1 MISFPTTLNRGGSH
15 LITPQQSNSLKDVWN
30 NSIRSSFNSAISKA
44 TSGHGYDTDGIRYDE
59 DPDKN
64 KLIDS
69 MDFSSQTE
77 IPNASNMLA
86 PNSTVSGKQVQIW
99 SPFKMSQGIFSIVNN
114 YRGYMDNVL
123 IETGNDSVA
132 GKDLKHFKTHNYKG
146 KVIPS
151 LFNPYN
157 GVPYGGIM
165 ENVPLLDGTSGPLDS
180 GNTDI
185 NEIGDLSNCSINELV
200 KLSSQSQS
208 ILGQARYKYTDFMY
222 CKDLGKVAN
231 NHMITLRKFATPVGD
246 NIFKEAVGKKED
258 PTSQLGDI
266 GRLITWF
273 DTDDNKLSDI
283 MSYEYEATWKEL
295 NSKIDQ
301 QNSQEDDEARGP
313 MGKIINN
320 LNPSYNA
327 QAGAGVASGGWIS
340 QIMTKIGL
348 GSDSATYANNDVAL
362 GRNYD
367 KNKVYEPKN
376 TIQDT
381 HIYEGKLKF
390 KHEFTLTF
398 SYKLRAYDNI
408 NPKSAFLDLIGN
420 ILMVTYKR
428 GTFWAGRNEILGA
441 KPNRAGWNKYNNI
454 MKGISSAGGALWT
467 NIFHLDGATN
477 PSILG
482 SLGQF
487 ANDICKAVGFN
498 GKELLEKAQGFLSD
512 AVTDPVG
519 AGQTIINKTKEGVQ
533 KAAQFAKDSN
543 LGSAFFGS
551 MMNKLGRPSLYA
563 FDSLLNGN
571 YVGLWHVTIGNPKN
585 PIATFGNLILTNAKI
600 THSGPL
606 GLDDFPTDL
615 KVTVT
620 LKHAMSRDS
629 VGIERMYTKGR
640 NGIYLSLASPF
651 TKVAYSDGKST
662 MTNDEDAKKST
673 PISDAELKESE
684 AAAAKAEK
692 EAQKE
697 ADKKKTAKQKEAEEK
712 AAKEAMDK
720 AMKDLRKQI
729 VADMEDQKKIDT
741 FNALNKDKINN
752 TNADV
757 VYGSNPIAKEGTQE
771 YNDGFDNKMTSDRVS
786 ALKSAGSPGQYTA
799 TSLGITKPIVN
810 MSRYSWCGCDIQE
823 FTSNKD
829 ELR

>member
-15 LITPQQSNSLKDVWN
+15 LITPQQSNSLKDVLN

-44 TSGHGYDTDGIRYDE
+44 TSGHGYDTDEIRYDE

-69 MDFSSQTE
+69 MDFSSETE

-86 PNSTVSGKQVQIW
+86 PTSSSEYQAQIW
-99 SPFKMSQGIFSIVNN
+99 SPFKLSQGIFSIINN
-114 YRGYMDNVL
+114 YRGYMSDVL

-146 KVIPS
+146 KAIPS

-165 ENVPLLDGTSGPLDS
+165 ENVPLLDGTQGPYDAPNTRLDELQ
-180 GNTDI
+180 NL
-185 NEIGDLSNCSINELV
+185 GDCSINELV
-200 KLSSQSQS
+200 RLSSQSQS

-246 NIFKEAVGKKED
+246 NIFREAVGKKDD
-258 PTSQLGDI
+258 PTSQMGDI

-283 MSYEYEATWKEL
+283 MTYEYEATWKEL

-301 QNSQEDDEARGP
+301 QQSQEDDEGRGP
-313 MGKIINN
+313 VGKLINN
-320 LNPSYNA
+320 LSPSYNA
-327 QAGAGVASGGWIS
+327 QVEKGIANGGWIS
-340 QIMTKIGL
+340 QIMKSIGL
-348 GSDSATYANNDVAL
+348 GSDSAIYANNDVAL

-428 GTFWAGRNEILGA
+428 GTFWGGRNEILGA
-441 KPNRAGWNKYNNI
+441 KPNRAGWNKYSNI
-454 MKGISSAGGALWT
+454 MKGLSSAGGNLWS
-467 NIFHLDGATN
+467 NIFHLEGADN

-482 SLGQF
+482 ALSQF
-487 ANDICKAVGFN
+487 ANDIGKTVGVNFQQVIEQT
-498 GKELLEKAQGFLSD
+498 KGFLNN
-512 AVTDPVG
+512 VVNDPAG
-519 AGQTIINKTKEGVQ
+519 AGKTIVNAAAGGIK

-543 LGSAFFGS
+543 LGGALMGS

-615 KVTVT
+615 RVTVT

-651 TKVAYSDGKST
+651 TKVAYSDGKTSQ
-662 MTNDEDAKKST
+662 TNDVDAANSSSVTEAQLKEYEASQAKQEKENQKKEKKAKEDADRENTRQNNLTELKSKNNQNSAEVTYDDPLGLTDAEVQKKMEDAKK
-673 PISDAELKESE
+673 KYESE
-684 AAAAKAEK
+684 PLTSPGNLSSSIRNIKSK
-692 EAQKE
+692 PI
-697 ADKKKTAKQKEAEEK
+697 
-712 AAKEAMDK
+712 EAM
-720 AMKDLRKQI
+720 
-729 VADMEDQKKIDT
+729 
-741 FNALNKDKINN
+741 N
-752 TNADV
+752 
-757 VYGSNPIAKEGTQE
+757 
-771 YNDGFDNKMTSDRVS
+771 
-786 ALKSAGSPGQYTA
+786 
-799 TSLGITKPIVN
+799 
-810 MSRYSWCGCDIQE
+810 RYSWCGCDIEE

>member
-15 LITPQQSNSLKDVWN
+15 LITPQQSNSLKDVLN

-77 IPNASNMLA
+77 IPYSSNMLA
-86 PNSTVSGKQVQIW
+86 PNSTVSNKQVQIW

-180 GNTDI
+180 ANTDLSDI
-185 NEIGDLSNCSINELV
+185 EDLSNCSINELV

-246 NIFKEAVGKKED
+246 NIFREAVGSKDD

-301 QNSQEDDEARGP
+301 QNSQEDDAGRGSV
-313 MGKIINN
+313 GKIINN
-320 LNPSYNA
+320 LSPSYNTL
-327 QAGAGVASGGWIS
+327 AGAGVTNGGWIG
-340 QIMTKIGL
+340 QIMNKIGL
-348 GSDSATYANNDVAL
+348 GSNEPTYANNDVAL

-428 GTFWAGRNEILGA
+428 GTFWGGRNEILGA

-454 MKGISSAGGALWT
+454 MKGISSAGGELWT

-487 ANDICKAVGFN
+487 VNDICKAVGFN
-498 GKELLEKAQGFLSD
+498 GKEFMEKAPGFLSNV
-512 AVTDPVG
+512 VTDPVG

-533 KAAQFAKDSN
+533 KAAQFAQDSN
-543 LGSAFFGS
+543 LGSAFFGPI
-551 MMNKLGRPSLYA
+551 MNKLGRPSMYA

-651 TKVAYSDGKST
+651 TKVAYSDGKSA
-662 MTNDEDAKKST
+662 MTNDEDALNST
-673 PISDAELKESE
+673 PMTEAEAKEIE
-684 AAAAKAEK
+684 ANAVKEEK
-692 EAQKE
+692 EAQE
-697 ADKKKTAKQKEAEEK
+697 AAKKQETEKQDRVNKKKNEK
-712 AAKEAMDK
+712 GV
-720 AMKDLRKQI
+720 KDDN
-729 VADMEDQKKIDT
+729 ADIIYSTNPLESD
-741 FNALNKDKINN
+741 KDKESFDSLEN
-752 TNADV
+752 TSSKIRASV
-757 VYGSNPIAKEGTQE
+757 QNP
-771 YNDGFDNKMTSDRVS
+771 DN
-786 ALKSAGSPGQYTA
+786 PGQFTA
-799 TSLGITKPIVN
+799 SSVGITKPIVN

>member
-15 LITPQQSNSLKDVWN
+15 LITPQQSNSLKDVLN

-44 TSGHGYDTDGIRYDE
+44 TSGQGYDTDGIRYDE

-69 MDFSSQTE
+69 MDFSLQSE
-77 IPNASNMLA
+77 IPYSSNMLA
-86 PNSTVSGKQVQIW
+86 PNSNMAKKQIQIW
-99 SPFKMSQGIFSIVNN
+99 SPFKMSQGIFSIINN
-114 YRGYMDNVL
+114 YRGYMSNVL

-132 GKDLKHFKTHNYKG
+132 GKDLKHFKTHNYRG
-146 KVIPS
+146 RVIPS

-165 ENVPLLDGTSGPLDS
+165 QNVPLLDGTSGPNGNSNTNLD
-180 GNTDI
+180 
-185 NEIGDLSNCSINELV
+185 EIENLSNCSINELV
-200 KLSSQSQS
+200 RLSSMSQS

-222 CKDLGKVAN
+222 CKDLGKVSN

-246 NIFKEAVGKKED
+246 NIFREAVGSKDD
-258 PTSQLGDI
+258 PTSQMGDI
-266 GRLITWF
+266 GRMITWF

-301 QNSQEDDEARGP
+301 QSSQEDDEGRGP
-313 MGKIINN
+313 VGKLINN
-320 LNPSYNA
+320 LSPSYNA
-327 QAGAGVASGGWIS
+327 QVEKGTASGGWIS
-340 QIMTKIGL
+340 QIMQSLGL
-348 GSDSATYANNDVAL
+348 GSTSAIYANNDVAL

-428 GTFWAGRNEILGA
+428 GTFWGGRNEILGA

-454 MKGISSAGGALWT
+454 MEGLSSAGGSLWT
-467 NIFHLDGATN
+467 NIFHLEGADN

-482 SLGQF
+482 ALSQF
-487 ANDICKAVGFN
+487 ANDIGKAVGVDF
-498 GKELLEKAQGFLSD
+498 KKVLEQTQGFLSD
-512 AVTDPVG
+512 VVNDPAG
-519 AGQTIINKTKEGVQ
+519 AGKKIVEAAAGGIK

-543 LGSAFFGS
+543 LGGALMGS

-651 TKVAYSDGKST
+651 TKIEYSDGATSK
-662 MTNDEDAKKST
+662 TNDVDAANSEQV
-673 PISDAELKESE
+673 SEAQLKEHE
-684 AAAAKAEK
+684 AALAKEEKENQSKEKKKPETEAEK
-692 EAQKE
+692 KARLEP
-697 ADKKKTAKQKEAEEK
+697 EK
-712 AAKEAMDK
+712 AAKEAEEKEQARQNNLMQQ
-720 AMKDLRKQI
+720 KQANNQI
-729 VADMEDQKKIDT
+729 NAGVVYDDNPTQDT
-741 FNALNKDKINN
+741 
-752 TNADV
+752 TNYADV
-757 VYGSNPIAKEGTQE
+757 DKNAIGTTSSKVTGSTTLDASGNL
-771 YNDGFDNKMTSDRVS
+771 TSQ
-786 ALKSAGSPGQYTA
+786 AF
-799 TSLGITKPIVN
+799 GITKPIVN
-810 MSRYSWCGCDIQE
+810 MTRYSWCGCDIEE